1 MFKSFVL
8 SVTAVLLVATL
19 LLAHGAPLMGTVTV
33 VGKDSITITDKDG
46 KSIVVGLEK
55 TTKYLKDKKPAA
67 MDDIKVGTR
76 VVIDAHM
83 DEKTKSYKAESVQI
97 GVAAD
102 AKSEGKAPAKKSTK
116 PKEIN

>member
-1 MFKSFVL
+1 MFKSAVITLFVSL
-8 SVTAVLLVATL
+8 LLGAAV
-19 LLAHGAPLMGTVTV
+19 LLAHGAPLIGTVTA

-55 TTKYLKDKKPAA
+55 TTKYLKEKKPAA
-67 MDDIKVGTR
+67 MEDIKVGTR

-97 GVAAD
+97 GVTAD
-102 AKSEGKAPAKKSTK
+102 TKSEGKAPAKKSTK
-116 PKEIN
+116 P